1 MKWRDHRVDP
11 LFSALPLRLRVL
23 RENILQQADM
33 SRDDCSDTDRISN
46 AGPSLTFE
54 SFAPFARD
62 FLYVHTVKVEL
73 IPDTQ

>member
-1 MKWRDHRVDP
+1 MWFGFRAV
-11 LFSALPLRLRVL
+11 LSLRLRVL

-33 SRDDCSDTDRISN
+33 SRDDRSHTDRISN
-46 AGPSLTFE
+46 AGPFLTFA